1 MENNENLLQNCMI
14 WLTDI
19 SMFRARISKIR
30 QRLQEARSNVDN
42 AAGNEK
48 YISIIQRIH
57 IALNRLDSTETSI
70 LLCIKESTK
79 IPTFN
84 PFSKMTLGEWSEN
97 EMFKTMKNN
106 YIRIVDLQKSLNDF
120 LKDNVPTRSSS
131 KVVKLEN
138 ARNRDR
144 GELDLHFN

>member
-84 PFSKMTLGEWSEN
+84 PFSKMTLEEWSEN

-120 LKDNVPTRSSS
+120 LKDNVPTPSSS

>member
-120 LKDNVPTRSSS
+120 LKDNVPTSSS